1 MPTYLYQEILPDG
14 RDGDCFEIIQRMS
27 DPSLKNH
34 PKSGNPVKKIFYKP
48 NLPTQYTAKAT
59 KSRLSNANVENHGFT
74 RYERD
79 SLTGRYHKTAG
90 KDERAPDVVD
100 APTLKAMQEKGKI
113 E

>member
-14 RDGDCFEIIQRMS
+14 RDGDCFEIIQSMS

-34 PKSGNPVKKIFYKP
+34 PISGYPVKKIFHKP

-59 KSRLSNANVENHGFT
+59 KSKLSDANVEKHGFT

-79 SLTGRYHKTAG
+79 SLTGLYHKTAG
-90 KDERAPDVVD
+90 KNERAPNVVD
-100 APTLKAMQEKGKI
+100 APTLKAMQENGKI
-113 E
+113 K

>member
-1 MPTYLYQEILPDG
+1 
-14 RDGDCFEIIQRMS
+14 MS

-34 PKSGNPVKKIFYKP
+34 PKSGNPVKKIFHKP

-59 KSRLSNANVENHGFT
+59 KSKLSDANVEKNGFT

-100 APTLKAMQEKGKI
+100 APRLKAMQEKGKI